1 MNQHNQHGRSSNG
14 HSYQVDWEVLKRR
27 DFLKR
32 LVKAVLVSGVIAG
45 GAKWLYRGS
54 ALSNQEPKRVEG
66 GLPDFS
72 VSGVG
77 RRIAIVTGGDRA
89 KTVARAIEALG
100 GIDKFIKKG
109 DRVVIKVNAAFAT
122 PPSIGATTHPD
133 VLKAVIKLCY
143 QAGAESVVVTDN
155 PINDPPTCFQ
165 FTGIAQAAE
174 ETGARVVLPRPE
186 YFEPVTLPGAKLIL
200 NWPVLVGP
208 LKNATKLIGIAPVK
222 DHHRSGASMIMKN
235 WYGLLGGRRNMFHQ
249 DIHTIITELAMMVK
263 PTLVILDGTFSMVT
277 NGPTG
282 GSLDDLK
289 QTNTMIVST
298 DQVAADAV
306 GATLLGRPLSALPFI
321 TRAAAAGVGT
331 ADYESL
337 NPIRDSV
344 S

>member
-1 MNQHNQHGRSSNG
+1 
-14 HSYQVDWEVLKRR
+14 
-27 DFLKR
+27 
-32 LVKAVLVSGVIAG
+32 
-45 GAKWLYRGS
+45 
-54 ALSNQEPKRVEG
+54 
-66 GLPDFS
+66 
-72 VSGVG
+72 
-77 RRIAIVTGGDRA
+77 
-89 KTVARAIEALG
+89 
-100 GIDKFIKKG
+100 
-109 DRVVIKVNAAFAT
+109 
-122 PPSIGATTHPD
+122 
-133 VLKAVIKLCY
+133 
-143 QAGAESVVVTDN
+143 
-155 PINDPPTCFQ
+155 
-165 FTGIAQAAE
+165 
-174 ETGARVVLPRPE
+174 
-186 YFEPVTLPGAKLIL
+186 
-200 NWPVLVGP
+200 
-208 LKNATKLIGIAPVK
+208 
-222 DHHRSGASMIMKN
+222 MIMKN

-263 PTLVILDGTFSMVT
+263 PTLVILDGTFSMIT